1 MNDRYKPLSHETI
14 FFHMLLCYSET
25 RKNPLVQVDSAK
37 VTYKKHCDRTNLGII
52 VRVLFMEIW

>member
-14 FFHMLLCYSET
+14 FLHMLICYSET

-37 VTYKKHCDRTNLGII
+37 II
-52 VRVLFMEIW
+52 KSTAIEQIWVS